1 MGCTHHQRPP
11 SEVIRDTQRPSSEA
25 IRGHQRPSSEVIRGH
40 HRRSSEVIRGHHRRQ
55 SEAIRGHHRRSSE
68 AIRGHHRRQSEAIR
82 GHHRRR
88 GAHLH
93 DLAAVVDVAREPP
106 EARAEQASARYDA
119 HRQTEPGRV
128 EIAPRLVLGTALV
141 HELLKVGAPGEYP
154 SSEEER
160 RDRRRTCWRDVGGP
174 DEGGNQWSSEG
185 ISQVISGHQRP
196 SMVIRGARE
205 VGALGGS
212 DEGW

>member
-1 MGCTHHQRPP
+1 MRKAISGHPTIP
-11 SEVIRDTQRPSSEA
+11 S
-25 IRGHQRPSSEVIRGH
+25 
-40 HRRSSEVIRGHHRRQ
+40 
-55 SEAIRGHHRRSSE
+55 
-68 AIRGHHRRQSEAIR
+68 
-82 GHHRRR
+82 

-106 EARAEQASARYDA
+106 EARAQEPGARYDA

-128 EIAPRLVLGTALV
+128 EIAPRWVLGTALV
-141 HELLKVGAPGEYP
+141 DEFLEVGATSEYP

>member
-40 HRRSSEVIRGHHRRQ
+40 HRRSSE
-55 SEAIRGHHRRSSE
+55 

-82 GHHRRR
+82 GHHRRQSEVIR
-88 GAHLH
+88 GNHRRRSAHLH

-141 HELLKVGAPGEYP
+141 HELLKVGATGEYP